1 MTYKLQREFYKKP
14 ALEAARDILGKILVH
29 ESPEGVTSG
38 RIVEV
43 EAYIG
48 PEDRAS
54 HAYNNLRTTRTE
66 IQFGEGGFAYIYL
79 IYGMYYCFNIV
90 TGGLNSPEVIFIRA
104 IEPLRGLDLMLKR
117 RGWAKDSGKKLNS
130 LCNGPGK
137 LCTAMGITKD
147 LYGCDLTIGPIY
159 VTEDDSKNSD
169 YEIATTPRIN
179 IDYAGKDKHLLWRF
193 IIANSDY
200 ISMKKLTKKIKA
212 CT

>member
-1 MTYKLQREFYKKP
+1 MNNKLPREFYKRP
-14 ALEAARDILGKILVH
+14 ALDAAKDILGKILVH
-29 ESPEGVTSG
+29 ESSEGVTAG

-90 TGGLNSPEVIFIRA
+90 TGEINSPEVIFIRA
-104 IEPLRGLDLMLKR
+104 IEPLKGLDLMFKR
-117 RGWAKDSGKKLNS
+117 RGWEKDSGKKLNS
-130 LCNGPGK
+130 LCDGPGK

-147 LYGCDLTIGPIY
+147 LSGSDLSGGPIY
-159 VTEDDSKNSD
+159 VTEDDSTINSD
-169 YEIATTPRIN
+169 FEIVATPRIN
-179 IDYAGKDKHLLWRF
+179 IDYAGADKHLLWRF

-200 ISMKKLTKKIKA
+200 ISMKKLKK
-212 CT
+212 